1 MYKQEFSDYVDG
13 KEDAFG
19 YYYQSCESDAR
30 AYAREAVIDYYFKIE
45 TYLEKEEAKWVVS
58 LI

>member
-45 TYLEKEEAKWVVS
+45 TYLEKEEA
-58 LI
+58 